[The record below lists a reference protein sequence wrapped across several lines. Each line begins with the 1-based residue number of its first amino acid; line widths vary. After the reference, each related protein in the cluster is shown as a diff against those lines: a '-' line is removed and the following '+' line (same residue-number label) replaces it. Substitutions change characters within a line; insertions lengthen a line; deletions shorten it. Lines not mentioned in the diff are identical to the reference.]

1 MKTDRFYVDLP
12 DGSRIW
18 TLAANRECGNTPI
31 VALHGFLGAIGFWVS
46 NVDTFAQT
54 NPFYAIDIL
63 GFGKS
68 SRVKLSEDPARAER
82 ELVRSIEAW
91 CKAMNFERIILVGH
105 SFGGFLA
112 SAYAMRHANRVE
124 SLILIES
131 WGWADAQKKRVDAKR
146 AIWLKIVEKIPEEA
160 NFMDLL
166 RSSGNIGINVTK
178 FIRPAYKKI
187 FRDVL
192 NDNDTIYRYIYYANC
207 FYPS

>member
-1 MKTDRFYVDLP
+1 MKTERFYVDLA

-18 TLAANRECGNTPI
+18 TLEANKESKNTPI

-46 NVDTFAQT
+46 NVDTFAQN

-91 CKAMNFERIILVGH
+91 RKAMNFERIILVGH

-112 SAYAMRHANRVE
+112 SAYAMRHASRVE

-131 WGWADAQKKRVDAKR
+131 WGWTEAEKKRVDAKR
-146 AIWLKIVEKIPEEA
+146 AIWLKIVEKLPEEA

-178 FIRPAYKKI
+178 LIRPAYRKM

>member
-1 MKTDRFYVDLP
+1 MK
-12 DGSRIW
+12 
-18 TLAANRECGNTPI
+18 
-31 VALHGFLGAIGFWVS
+31 
-46 NVDTFAQT
+46 
-54 NPFYAIDIL
+54 
-63 GFGKS
+63 
-68 SRVKLSEDPARAER
+68 
-82 ELVRSIEAW
+82 IE
-91 CKAMNFERIILVGH
+91 KIILVGH

-112 SAYAMRHANRVE
+112 SAYSMRYKKRVE

-131 WGWADAQKKRVDAKR
+131 WGWTDAEKKQVDVKR
-146 AIWLKIVEKIPEEA
+146 AIWLKIVDRIPEEA

-187 FRDVL
+187 FKDVL